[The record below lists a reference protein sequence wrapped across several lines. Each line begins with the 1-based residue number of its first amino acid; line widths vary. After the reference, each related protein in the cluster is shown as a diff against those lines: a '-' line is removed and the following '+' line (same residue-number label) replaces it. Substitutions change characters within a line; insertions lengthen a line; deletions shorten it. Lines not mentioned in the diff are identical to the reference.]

1 MEADWA
7 VEVGS
12 DLPRIDSEWSGWVNL
27 RERPEAVSS
36 IPEASQHPALHDALV
51 LLNSSGSS
59 VFTSKCD
66 VWPLA
71 LEEIDPL
78 EFDAAAKENLY
89 GIACYI
95 DVVQRLP
102 ERFSSFALHE
112 TWVQKAAARLRE
124 TPVRNGRADL
134 VIRGATRQESD
145 GFGLTLYAA
154 GCGGDTPTAETAW
167 GAILAAT
174 ATVTMRMAEAFAAL
188 KVPPA
193 GSIARPTD
201 PLSGE

>member
-12 DLPRIDSEWSGWVNL
+12 DLPRIDPEWSGWVDL
-27 RERPEAVSS
+27 RERPKAISS
-36 IPEASQHPALHDALV
+36 IVEAAGHPALHDALL
-51 LLNSSGSS
+51 LLNSSDSP

-71 LEEIDPL
+71 PEEIDPL
-78 EFDAAAKENLY
+78 EFDATAKENLR

-95 DVVQRLP
+95 DVIQRAP
-102 ERFSSFALHE
+102 EWFASFVLHE
-112 TWVQKAAARLRE
+112 AWVQKAAAQLRGM
-124 TPVRNGRADL
+124 PVRNGRADL
-134 VIRGATRQESD
+134 VMRAAARRESN
-145 GFGLTLYAA
+145 GFGVTLYAA
-154 GCGGDTPTAETAW
+154 GCGRDTPTAETAW

-174 ATVTMRMAEAFAAL
+174 AAVTMRMAETFAAL

-193 GSIARPTD
+193 GSVARAID
-201 PLSGE
+201 PPSGE